1 MSPTTRTHRSC
12 HCSGRLCAFAASR
25 AMSHEGCHP
34 SRQSIPVAYIA
45 IGHAAFAA
53 YHATPKPVNASSL
66 RRKNALETYDAAPT
80 MTYAAPIVCNTAP
93 PMEKA
98 ASSVV
103 TRKCT
108 NAIPRAVAVMPLRT
122 QFKYAFST
130 ARCRLCADAR
140 VTDALFGSAEADDDD
155 DETGGEAEDPRGGGA
170 SSLCFP
176 ALLEPCHARARS
188 ARAARSAAREAVGG
202 VKRDPATAETRA
214 KPCVCGFA
222 CAIARVWMNAALAG
236 PGTRGG
242 GPAREIRAT
251 SRVATAASLRRDIA
265 APSARDAAGGS
276 DDLVWIR
283 NRCNNACPESDFRA
297 Q

>member
-1 MSPTTRTHRSC
+1 M
-12 HCSGRLCAFAASR
+12 
-25 AMSHEGCHP
+25 
-34 SRQSIPVAYIA
+34 
-45 IGHAAFAA
+45 
-53 YHATPKPVNASSL
+53 
-66 RRKNALETYDAAPT
+66 
-80 MTYAAPIVCNTAP
+80 
-93 PMEKA
+93 
-98 ASSVV
+98 
-103 TRKCT
+103 
-108 NAIPRAVAVMPLRT
+108 
-122 QFKYAFST
+122 
-130 ARCRLCADAR
+130 
-140 VTDALFGSAEADDDD
+140 
-155 DETGGEAEDPRGGGA
+155 

-176 ALLEPCHARARS
+176 ALLEPCRARARS

-276 DDLVWIR
+276 DGPRLDTHL
-283 NRCNNACPESDFRA
+283 
-297 Q
+297 